1 MTFVVGLT
9 GGVGSGKT
17 AVSQR
22 FERIGICVVDADL
35 VSRQVVAP
43 GRPALAEI
51 AARHG
56 ASIVTG
62 DGALDRKRLREI
74 VFADT
79 HERLWLEA
87 LLHPLIGEELARQL
101 SEANSRYAV
110 LVSPLLKE
118 TGQDGLVHRV
128 LVVDVP
134 ESVQVER
141 TLARD
146 GSSEATVRSI
156 INAQMSRAERLAM
169 ADDVI
174 ENTAGFEHLSNIARY
189 YPQSTLQTGGGIE
202 FSLS

>member
-9 GGVGSGKT
+9 GGIGSGKT

-22 FERIGICVVDADL
+22 FEALGICVVDADL
-35 VSRQVVAP
+35 ASRAVVAP
-43 GRPALAEI
+43 GRPALEEI

-56 ASIVTG
+56 ASVLTQ

-74 VFADT
+74 VFADER
-79 HERLWLEA
+79 ERLWLEA
-87 LLHPLIGEELARQL
+87 LLHPLIGKELAKQL
-101 SEANSRYAV
+101 SEATSRYAV

-118 TGQDGLVHRV
+118 TGQDGLVDRV

-134 ESVQVER
+134 ESVQVTR

-146 GSSEATVRSI
+146 GGSEETIRSI
-156 INAQMSRAERLAM
+156 VKAQLSRAQRLAM

-174 ENTAGFEHLSNIARY
+174 ENTSDYTHLDAEVKRLDSLYSSLA
-189 YPQSTLQTGGGIE
+189 QSSGPMR
-202 FSLS
+202 